1 MEQVEQVKL
10 EQVRR
15 PQERLSAGV
24 AARGS
29 EQLLC
34 NIKCTRTHTHTHKCA
49 GDTPSIGCH
58 FACGSCKLIC
68 HDLQIEM
75 DL

>member
-24 AARGS
+24 AGQRAIVMQHQVSGYTHTNTQRR
-29 EQLLC
+29 
-34 NIKCTRTHTHTHKCA
+34 TRTSARVPRPLSAVTLRVA
-49 GDTPSIGCH
+49 VVN
-58 FACGSCKLIC
+58 
-68 HDLQIEM
+68 
-75 DL
+75 